1 MKECRF
7 CFSSNIIKNGI
18 VYGKQQIKCKDCKKN
33 FREYKPKYDKE
44 ITIKIIKSYL
54 NGMGFRAIERVFN
67 IPNTL
72 VLYWVKKLGKKL
84 EELQNKEKIL
94 DKDII
99 DILEADELFTFV
111 GRKKNE
117 VRV

>member
-7 CFSSNIIKNGI
+7 CNSSNIVKNGM
-18 VYGKQQIKCKDCKKN
+18 VYGKQRYKCKDCKKN
-33 FREYKPKYDKE
+33 FREYKPKYDRE

-72 VLYWVKKLGKKL
+72 VLYWIRKLGKKL
-84 EELQNKEKIL
+84 EDLKNKEKNEITE
-94 DKDII
+94 KEII
-99 DILEADELFTFV
+99 EILEADELFTYV
-111 GRKKNE
+111 GRKKK
-117 VRV
+117 